1 MPAATIASS
10 LLLTSASRR
19 VLGQSALAILALI
32 AITVFCAQLQP
43 GEPQLTAA
51 ALVYLVVVVLLSL
64 NGSFAA
70 AVVVSV
76 IAVVLLQ
83 DLATPPLFA
92 VSVDEPLDLLALA
105 AFLTTALVITRLVS
119 KMRGSLERLRLSLE
133 ELRRAEEASRQQA
146 ALLDLTHDTVF
157 VRDSRDLITFWNR
170 GAQELYGWT
179 AAEAVGRVTHE
190 LLQPVFPAPLT
201 QILEQLRRTGRWEG
215 ELIHTR
221 RDRSRVV
228 VASRWSLQRDLQSNP
243 IATLETNND
252 ITARRQAEDALL
264 QAQTEL
270 ARVTRVTTLG
280 ELAASIAHEV
290 NQPLTAIAADSNAA
304 LNWLAAERP
313 DLEVVRATLIAI
325 AKDSERAANVIAR
338 IRGMLSR
345 SGQPHQLSDV
355 CEVVRDTL
363 LLVRAEFGRIGIG
376 LETSLAAEL
385 PLVMGDAI
393 QLQQVLLNLL
403 MNAADA
409 SRDLPAERRLV
420 IVRTTAA
427 DGESRAYVVVEV
439 RDSGVGIHEED
450 FPRLFEAFY
459 TTKPAGL
466 GMGLSVSRA
475 IIERHG
481 GRLWVTANLD
491 HGVTFHFSIPAQP

>member
-1 MPAATIASS
+1 
-10 LLLTSASRR
+10 
-19 VLGQSALAILALI
+19 
-32 AITVFCAQLQP
+32 
-43 GEPQLTAA
+43 
-51 ALVYLVVVVLLSL
+51 
-64 NGSFAA
+64 
-70 AVVVSV
+70 
-76 IAVVLLQ
+76 
-83 DLATPPLFA
+83 
-92 VSVDEPLDLLALA
+92 
-105 AFLTTALVITRLVS
+105 
-119 KMRGSLERLRLSLE
+119 
-133 ELRRAEEASRQQA
+133 
-146 ALLDLTHDTVF
+146 
-157 VRDSRDLITFWNR
+157 
-170 GAQELYGWT
+170 
-179 AAEAVGRVTHE
+179 
-190 LLQPVFPAPLT
+190 
-201 QILEQLRRTGRWEG
+201 LRRTGRWEG